1 MSDSHVLLQYG
12 DDPFN
17 NTFDDLEGRR
27 AFSITSAGHLPN
39 AVYRLT
45 REPAWSQ
52 RHPSIMGPGKSYFY
66 FGPDI
71 AKVARAYQ
79 APAEPSSFFIS
90 SWIFGGADT
99 AFRRSRYFTSQA
111 GKDYK
116 WRISP
121 SRMELFD
128 SRTILAV
135 WELSHPDDEYHARL
149 IIRPPGLPVVTEIV
163 TTLAMNRMAQ
173 QLRWGP

>member
-27 AFSITSAGHLPN
+27 AFSMCAGHLPN

-66 FGPDI
+66 FGPE
-71 AKVARAYQ
+71 Y
-79 APAEPSSFFIS
+79 APGYIIYGNNRNTLPMLHFLRQHREGS
-90 SWIFGGADT
+90 T
-99 AFRRSRYFTSQA
+99 SRYFTSQA